1 MEKGKRGDW
10 MISAPVF
17 KRKQQERIPFDNKVE
32 KIFGTKAPENAHMK
46 VQLEKM
52 VALEAENADMKVQLE
67 KMVALEAEN
76 ADMKVQL
83 EKMVAPKK
91 ELVEK
96 IKSLE
101 AENAAMKEDIEK
113 LLNEDKK

>member
-32 KIFGTKAPENAHMK
+32 KIFGTKAP
-46 VQLEKM
+46 
-52 VALEAENADMKVQLE
+52 ENADMKVQLE